1 MSTRS
6 MTVLEGEAMPLRL
19 YRHCD
24 GYPAFAG
31 KALADALSPA
41 GTLDKD
47 NGPIQATARLLRE
60 TYEATSYCAA
70 RPIYELAHWAPE
82 QQGDLEHVYVA
93 RWYGSVGWKI
103 EHRERTGWGPGGA
116 EVWTKNKYTL
126 PEFQAFTERE
136 RAVHDARAADYEKRR
151 AVAQGGV

>member
-24 GYPAFAG
+24 GYPACAG
-31 KALADALSPA
+31 KALADALSPG
-41 GTLDKD
+41 GTLDKG
-47 NGPIQATARLLRE
+47 NGPIQAAARLLRE
-60 TYEATSYCAA
+60 TYEASAHCKAQ
-70 RPIYELAHWAPE
+70 PIYELAHWTPE

-93 RWYGSVGWKI
+93 RWYGSVGWRI

-116 EVWTKNKYTL
+116 EVWAKTKYTL
-126 PEFQAFTERE
+126 PEFQAFCARE
-136 RAVHDARAADYEKRR
+136 VAAMELRIAEYEKRR
-151 AVAQGGV
+151 AVAGGR